1 MKLTARHTIRAGYVG
16 YVTQA
21 LTINFAPLLFL
32 TFEREYNI
40 SLASISLLIAIS
52 FLAQLT
58 TDLLEAKFSKYLNP
72 RANIIFAHICAA
84 AGMIGYATLP
94 DLLPSPFAG
103 LLISTVIA
111 AMGGGIIEVLISPI
125 VEACPTKNKSA
136 TMSMLHSFY
145 SWGLAAVV
153 LLSTLFFYFV
163 GIAHWRILACLWAL
177 VPICGGLLF
186 CFVPL
191 YETEPPE
198 EEIRKSGA
206 FSFLR
211 TGLFWVFLAVMFCS
225 GAAEMS
231 MCQWASVFAESGLGV
246 SKSVGDILGPC
257 AFAIFM
263 GSARVIYAKLGSRL
277 KLAPFLMVSA
287 ALCVLTYL
295 VTALA
300 PVPLLSLVGC
310 ALCGFS
316 VGIMWPGTLSL
327 ATASLTQG
335 SVRMFALLAVAG
347 DLGCL
352 VGPSVTGWI
361 ADASG
366 GSFTEPF
373 LFATL
378 FPLCIFALVLFS
390 VLKKKAK
397 KKTTSR

>member
-1 MKLTARHTIRAGYVG
+1 MNLSAKHTIRAGYVG

-32 TFEREYNI
+32 TFEREYDI
-40 SLASISLLIAIS
+40 SLSSISLLIAIS
-52 FLAQLT
+52 FLTQLT

-72 RANIIFAHICAA
+72 RANVIAAHVLAA
-84 AGMIGYATLP
+84 AGLAGYAVLP
-94 DLLPSPFAG
+94 DLLPSPFLG
-103 LLISTVIA
+103 LLISTMVA

-125 VEACPTKNKSA
+125 VEACPTENKSA
-136 TMSMLHSFY
+136 AMSMLHSFY

-153 LLSTLFFYFV
+153 LFSTLFFHFV
-163 GIAHWRILACLWAL
+163 GISHWRILACLWAL
-177 VPICGGLLF
+177 VPALGALLF

-191 YETEPPE
+191 FETEPSE
-198 EEIRKSGA
+198 EQLQKHGA

-211 TGLFWVFLAVMFCS
+211 SGLFWIFLLIMFCS

-246 SKSVGDILGPC
+246 SKSFGDILGPC
-257 AFAIFM
+257 AFAVFM
-263 GSARVIYAKLGSRL
+263 GSARVFYAKSGSRI
-277 KLAPFLMVSA
+277 KLTPFLTASA
-287 ALCVLTYL
+287 ALCIVTYL
-295 VTALA
+295 VTALSPNA
-300 PVPLLSLVGC
+300 ILSLVGC
-310 ALCGFS
+310 AVCGMS

-335 SVRMFALLAVAG
+335 SVRMFALLAMAG

-366 GSFTEPF
+366 GGFTKPF

-378 FPLCIFALVLFS
+378 FPLAIFILVLFFIP
-390 VLKKKAK
+390 KAK
-397 KKTTSR
+397 NRNKHNA